1 MKYYINRRKKMTNYT
16 IYMHKNKIN
25 GKVYI
30 GQTKQTLNERF
41 RKNGT
46 GYKKCVYFYR
56 AIKKYGWENFEH
68 IVLEENINSLEKA
81 NEREKFWIAFYNA
94 TNKEKGYNC
103 TTGGGIGSTWSE
115 EAKKAQSERLKGENG
130 GFYGKHH
137 TEEYKENMRQQM
149 KQKWCDNEYR
159 KKVCLNMKAN
169 HANVKGGNNPQA
181 KKVKRLDENIIYSCA
196 GEAALSIGK
205 DYKQGGKNIA
215 RCCRGERN
223 TAYGYKWIFVQN
235 EKGEK

>member
-1 MKYYINRRKKMTNYT
+1 M
-16 IYMHKNKIN
+16 
-25 GKVYI
+25 
-30 GQTKQTLNERF
+30 NERF
-41 RKNGT
+41 KKNGT

-137 TEEYKENMRQQM
+137 TEEYKENMRQ
-149 KQKWCDNEYR
+149 
-159 KKVCLNMKAN
+159 
-169 HANVKGGNNPQA
+169 
-181 KKVKRLDENIIYSCA
+181 
-196 GEAALSIGK
+196 
-205 DYKQGGKNIA
+205 
-215 RCCRGERN
+215 
-223 TAYGYKWIFVQN
+223 
-235 EKGEK
+235 